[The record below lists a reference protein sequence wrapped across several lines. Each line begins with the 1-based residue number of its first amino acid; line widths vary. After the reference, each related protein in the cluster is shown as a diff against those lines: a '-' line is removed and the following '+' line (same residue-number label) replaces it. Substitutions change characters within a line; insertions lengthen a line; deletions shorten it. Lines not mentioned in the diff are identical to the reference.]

1 MAEGKYACALRV
13 GRKESVGMHT
23 HKQIGLHL
31 SGFLNPHM
39 QRHKVV
45 CIARQE
51 GSHGI
56 AFDSGGIDS
65 IAQFQGDL
73 QNHIFFF
80 GAIGANGTRV
90 LSAMTCVNGDH
101 N

>member
-1 MAEGKYACALRV
+1 MKVLVTG
-13 GRKESVGMHT
+13 GG
-23 HKQIGLHL
+23 
-31 SGFLNPHM
+31 GFL
-39 QRHKVV
+39 
-45 CIARQE
+45 
-51 GSHGI
+51 GSAICSMLVSRG
-56 AFDSGGIDS
+56 DNVQS
-65 IAQFQGDL
+65 ISRKPYAKLNAMSVAQFQGDL